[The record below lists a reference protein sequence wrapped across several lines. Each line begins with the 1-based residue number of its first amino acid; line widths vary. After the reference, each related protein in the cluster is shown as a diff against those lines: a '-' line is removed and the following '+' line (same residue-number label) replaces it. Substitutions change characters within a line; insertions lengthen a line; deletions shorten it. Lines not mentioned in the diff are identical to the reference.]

1 MRTAGWQDG
10 FDQSANGGRQGGRL
24 LLPGASRSGEKV
36 QGILLPGSP
45 GGRWNPL
52 LLPGGVRPRFC
63 LCNLDR

>member
-1 MRTAGWQDG
+1 M
-10 FDQSANGGRQGGRL
+10 SMLANPPDWLRVAIL
-24 LLPGASRSGEKV
+24 LTGASRIEKGV

-63 LCNLDR
+63 PNNY